1 MNFDIFNINK
11 ELELLNKKINSNNI
25 VDNNYSNNVIK
36 IEEKKELEFIIT
48 EINSDI
54 SKTFESELKE
64 LQGYVNVLVSQTLY
78 TGRMNDIRNNYV
90 KKHCRGVLQNSA
102 A

>member
-54 SKTFESELKE
+54 SKTFESEL
-64 LQGYVNVLVSQTLY
+64 S
-78 TGRMNDIRNNYV
+78 DIQ
-90 KKHCRGVLQNSA
+90 KKGKKKKY
-102 A
+102 